1 MNRRSPHPFAPARQQ
16 GLSLIELMI
25 ALVVGLVF
33 MAGVISM
40 FLASRQ
46 SYTLGS
52 AVARLQEN
60 GRFALDFM
68 RPVLRLAGY
77 TGCGGQSMWQAPS
90 VNLLNVQTDVYNF
103 TQAIQGYDYNSPATN
118 VGGSYAITSE
128 TPALDTSASDWS
140 PALPATIWSA
150 ISNTVI
156 PGSDIIMI
164 HAVTPGGIAISNFP
178 GGGNSANVQVY
189 NTSSLANA
197 GLVIGTIAYVTNC
210 SQSAVF
216 QATNVNQSSGTVE
229 HAVAGGIVT
238 PGNVSAGKVS
248 NFSLPA
254 QLYTIQTY
262 LYYIG
267 RGADQGPALF
277 VIKLTNTAT
286 LGTPQELVP
295 DIENMQILYGVD
307 TDGDG
312 IANQYVAASGIAN
325 WAAANIVSVRLGLLI
340 RSNNNVVPAMTPTAL
355 DVDGVAVT
363 PPPNPGATTTRRLHR
378 VFVETIA
385 VRNHVP

>member
-1 MNRRSPHPFAPARQQ
+1 MNRRHPYPFVPARQQ
-16 GLSLIELMI
+16 GLSLVELMI

-68 RPVLRLAGY
+68 RPVLRIAGY
-77 TGCGGQSMWQAPS
+77 TGCGNQSMWQQPS
-90 VNLLNVQTDVYNF
+90 VNLLNTRTDILNF
-103 TQAIQGYDYNSPATN
+103 TQAIQGYDYNNPATN
-118 VGGSYAITSE
+118 VGGSYAIASE
-128 TPALDTSASDWS
+128 TPALDTSANDWS
-140 PALPATIWSA
+140 PALPTTIWNA
-150 ISNTVI
+150 ISTTVI

-164 HAVTPGGIAISNFP
+164 HAVNPGGIDISSFP
-178 GGGNSANVQVY
+178 GGGQSANVKVY
-189 NTSSLANA
+189 NNVLLAKA

-216 QATNVNQSSGTVE
+216 QATNVNQSSGTVD
-229 HAVAGGIVT
+229 HSTTGNVT
-238 PGNVSAGKVS
+238 PGNYSAGKVG
-248 NFSLPA
+248 NFGLPA

-262 LYYIG
+262 VYYIG
-267 RGADQGPALF
+267 RGVDQGPALYQ
-277 VIKLTNTAT
+277 VMLNNTGSLA
-286 LGTPQELVP
+286 TPQELVP
-295 DIENMQILYGVD
+295 DIANMQILYGVD

-312 IANQYVAASGIAN
+312 IANQYVAASDIAN
-325 WAAANIVSVRLGLLI
+325 WAAANIVSVRLALLI
-340 RSNNNVVPAMTPTAL
+340 RSNNNVVPAAAPTAL

-363 PPPNPGATTTRRLHR
+363 PPPNPGAATTRRLHR
-378 VFVETIA
+378 VFVETITL
-385 VRNHVP
+385 RNHVP

>member
-1 MNRRSPHPFAPARQQ
+1 MNHRHAHPFVPARQQ
-16 GLSLIELMI
+16 GLSLVELMI

-68 RPVLRLAGY
+68 RPVLRIAGY
-77 TGCGGQSMWQAPS
+77 TGCGNQSLWQDPS
-90 VNLLNVQTDVYNF
+90 VNLLNTTTDIFNF

-118 VGGSYAITSE
+118 VGGSYTIASE

-164 HAVTPGGIAISNFP
+164 HAVTPGGIAVKNFP

-189 NTSSLANA
+189 NTSLLANA

-216 QATNVNQSSGTVE
+216 QATNVNQSSGYVE
-229 HAVAGGIVT
+229 HAVASGTVS
-238 PGNVSAGKVS
+238 PGNLSAGKVG

-267 RGADQGPALF
+267 RGVDQGPALYQ
-277 VIKLTNTAT
+277 VILTNTGA
-286 LGTPQELVP
+286 LATPQELVP
-295 DIENMQILYGVD
+295 DIENMQVLYGVD

-325 WAAANIVSVRLGLLI
+325 WATANIVSVRLGLLI
-340 RSNNNVVPAMTPTAL
+340 RSNNNVVPATTLTAL

-363 PPPNPGATTTRRLHR
+363 PPPNPGAATTRRLHR

-385 VRNHVP
+385 LRNHVP

>member
-1 MNRRSPHPFAPARQQ
+1 MNRRHPHPFVPARQQ
-16 GLSLIELMI
+16 GLSLVELMI

-77 TGCGGQSMWQAPS
+77 TGCGGQSLWQAPS
-90 VNLLNVQTDVYNF
+90 VNLLNVQTDFYNF
-103 TQAIQGYDYNSPATN
+103 TQAVQGYDYNSPATN
-118 VGGSYAITSE
+118 VGGKYAVASE

-164 HAVTPGGIAISNFP
+164 HAVTPGGIAISSFP
-178 GGGNSANVQVY
+178 GGGNSANVKVY
-189 NTSSLANA
+189 NNVSLANA

-216 QATNVNQSSGTVE
+216 QATNVNQSSGTVV
-229 HAVAGGIVT
+229 HSAGGGVS
-238 PGNVSAGKVS
+238 PGNVSAGKVG
-248 NFSLPA
+248 NFGLPA

-267 RGADQGPALF
+267 RGADQGPALYQ
-277 VIKLTNTAT
+277 VILSNTGA
-286 LGTPQELVP
+286 LATPQELVP
-295 DIENMQILYGVD
+295 DIENMQVLYGVD

-312 IANQYVAASGIAN
+312 IANQYVAASGIGN

-340 RSNNNVVPAMTPTAL
+340 RSNNNVVPATTLTAL

-385 VRNHVP
+385 LRNHVP

>member
-1 MNRRSPHPFAPARQQ
+1 MNPRHLHPFVPARQQ
-16 GLSLIELMI
+16 GLSLVELMI

-68 RPVLRLAGY
+68 RPVLRIAGY
-77 TGCGGQSMWQAPS
+77 TGCGNQSMWATPG
-90 VNLLNVQTDVYNF
+90 VNLLNVQTDFLNF
-103 TQAIQGYDYNSPATN
+103 AQAVQGYDYNNPATN
-118 VGGSYAITSE
+118 VGGGYAITSE

-140 PALPATIWSA
+140 PAVPATLWSA
-150 ISNTVI
+150 ISGTVI

-164 HAVTPGGIAISNFP
+164 HAVNPGGIAISSFP
-178 GGGNSANVQVY
+178 GSGNSANVKVY
-189 NTSSLANA
+189 NNVLLANA

-229 HAVAGGIVT
+229 HAVSGGKVT
-238 PGNVSAGKVS
+238 PGNVSAGKVG

-262 LYYIG
+262 VYYIG

-277 VIKLTNTAT
+277 MVRLTNTAA

-295 DIENMQILYGVD
+295 DIESMQILYGVD

-325 WAAANIVSVRLGLLI
+325 WAAASIVSVRIGLLV
-340 RSNNNVVPAMTPTAL
+340 RSNNNAVPATAL
-355 DVDGVAVT
+355 SAVDVDGVAVT
-363 PPPNPGATTTRRLHR
+363 PPPGSGATTRRLHR

-385 VRNHVP
+385 LRNRLP

>member
-1 MNRRSPHPFAPARQQ
+1 
-16 GLSLIELMI
+16 
-25 ALVVGLVF
+25 GLVF

-68 RPVLRLAGY
+68 RPVLRIAGY
-77 TGCGGQSMWQAPS
+77 TGCGNQSMWATPG
-90 VNLLNVQTDVYNF
+90 VNLLNVQTDFLNF
-103 TQAIQGYDYNSPATN
+103 AQAVQGYDYNNPATN
-118 VGGSYAITSE
+118 VGGGYAITSE

-140 PALPATIWSA
+140 PAVPATLWSA
-150 ISNTVI
+150 ISGTVI

-164 HAVTPGGIAISNFP
+164 HAVNPGGIAISSFP
-178 GGGNSANVQVY
+178 GGGSSANVKVY
-189 NTSSLANA
+189 NNVLLANA

-210 SQSAVF
+210 TNSAVF
-216 QATNVNQSSGTVE
+216 QATNVTQSSGTVE
-229 HAVAGGIVT
+229 HAVSGGKVT
-238 PGNVSAGKVS
+238 PGNVSAGKVG

-262 LYYIG
+262 VYYIG

-277 VIKLTNTAT
+277 MVRLTNTAA

-295 DIENMQILYGVD
+295 DIESMQILYGVD

-325 WAAANIVSVRLGLLI
+325 WAAASIVSVRIGLLV
-340 RSNNNVVPAMTPTAL
+340 RSNNNAVPATAL
-355 DVDGVAVT
+355 SAVDVDGVAVT
-363 PPPNPGATTTRRLHR
+363 PPPGSGATTTRRLHR

-385 VRNHVP
+385 LRNRLP